1 MLKLERSVIPT
12 CRLSGHWPGTG
23 LWEINLMFPKEHGRN
38 WLYLLRNRVCS
49 NRSVVLANSASLV
62 HCSFLLGVPTH
73 AIRLRST
80 C

>member
-1 MLKLERSVIPT
+1 
-12 CRLSGHWPGTG
+12 
-23 LWEINLMFPKEHGRN
+23 MFPKEHGRN